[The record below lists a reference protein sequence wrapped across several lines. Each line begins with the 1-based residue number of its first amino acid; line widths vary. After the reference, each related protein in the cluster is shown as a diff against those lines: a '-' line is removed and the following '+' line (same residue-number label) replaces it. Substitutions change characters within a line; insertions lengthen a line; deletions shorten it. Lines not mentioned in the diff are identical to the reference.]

1 MHINH
6 DFFTSVIFS
15 EQVEMEKDR
24 ERRKKTCGHNTLE
37 NVGKEGKTQ
46 SSVGEKRLNTTYK
59 LFRLD

>member
-37 NVGKEGKTQ
+37 NVGKEGEN
-46 SSVGEKRLNTTYK
+46 SE
-59 LFRLD
+59 

>member
-37 NVGKEGKTQ
+37 NVGKEGENSEQCWRKETEYH
-46 SSVGEKRLNTTYK
+46 V
-59 LFRLD
+59 